1 MQNSRSF
8 KPFLS
13 KIKNT
18 VKLWMIISFT
28 ITKVTTLI
36 DFVSKDLSLMFDSKQ
51 VTLFLLGLKQF
62 FIDI

>member
-1 MQNSRSF
+1 
-8 KPFLS
+8 
-13 KIKNT
+13 
-18 VKLWMIISFT
+18 MIISFT